1 MLTPNTLTPAL
12 PRERRKARP
21 GDGPARLLAAVAG
34 AAVLFYA
41 GFVGAQQLAA
51 VVTAPNEVVIDD
63 FAFGPASL
71 TVTPGTK
78 VTWINRD
85 NEPHT
90 VISAE
95 KPAQFKSGALDSDD
109 KFDFTFAQ
117 PGTYRYFCSIHPQ
130 MVGTVVVK

>member
-1 MLTPNTLTPAL
+1 MLTPNTLTPAH
-12 PRERRKARP
+12 PRERGKARA
-21 GDGPARLLAAVAG
+21 GNGPARLLTAVAG
-34 AAVLFYA
+34 ASVLFYA
-41 GFVGAQQLAA
+41 GLVGAQQLAA
-51 VVTAPNEVVIDD
+51 AATAPNEVVIDD

-71 TVTPGTK
+71 IVAPGTK
-78 VTWINRD
+78 VTWTNRD

-90 VISAE
+90 VVSTE